1 MTQTQTWFFL
11 VLTVLVALLIY
22 LLQPILGPFVLGMG
36 IAYMADPF
44 ADRLEA
50 RGYSRT
56 MAVILV
62 FLGLTLVLVS
72 GLLLAVPLFIK
83 QLQSLVGLV
92 PDMQSWFNHTMLP
105 YLQTRLDID
114 VQSLELDLLTKTV
127 SAEWQQQA
135 GGIASQIMSYVTA
148 STLGLVGLLGSTLLV
163 PVVSFYL
170 LRDFDILVAKM
181 RDMLPRN
188 LEPKVTLWVREC
200 DEVLGAFVR
209 GQLLVM
215 LVLGLIYGIG
225 LSVVGLKYAMLIGLL
240 AGLASIVPYLGFAVG
255 FVAAMLVA
263 LFQFDSYWGF
273 VAVTLVFVIGQA
285 LEGMVLTPWLIGD
298 RIGLHPVAV
307 IFAVLAGGQLFG
319 FTGMLLALPL
329 AAVIMVLLRHLHEGY
344 RNSLLYDQ

>member
-1 MTQTQTWFFL
+1 MTQSQTWFFL
-11 VLTVLVALLIY
+11 ILTVLVVLLIY
-22 LLQPILGPFVLGMG
+22 LLQPILGPFVLGVG

-50 RGYSRT
+50 RGHSRT

-62 FLGLTLVLVS
+62 FLVLSVILVS
-72 GLLLAVPLFIK
+72 GLLLALPLFFK
-83 QLQSLVGLV
+83 QLQSLVALI
-92 PDMQSWFNHTMLP
+92 PDMQNWFNTTMLP
-105 YLQTRLDID
+105 YVQTHLDID
-114 VQSLELDLLTKTV
+114 VQNLQLDLLAKTV
-127 SAEWQQQA
+127 SAEWQQA
-135 GGIASQIMSYVTA
+135 GGAASQVMGYITA
-148 STLGLVGLLGSTLLV
+148 STLGLIGFVGSAVLV

-170 LRDFDILVAKM
+170 LRDFDVLVAKIH
-181 RDMLPRN
+181 DTLPRN
-188 LEPKVTLWVREC
+188 LEPKVALWVREC

-215 LVLGLIYGIG
+215 LALGLIYGIG

-255 FVAAMLVA
+255 FVVAMVVA

-273 VAVTLVFVIGQA
+273 LAVTLVFVIGQA

-307 IFAVLAGGQLFG
+307 IFAVMAGGQLFG

-329 AAVIMVLLRHLHEGY
+329 AAVIMVLLRHLHTGY
-344 RNSLLYDQ
+344 RNSTLYDQ